1 MSQHGLTAYEEGLW
15 KGQFQNSSSQR
26 NIYRIRAL
34 CSRKHRTNMIDN
46 SHVFFKK
53 GILASINSALH
64 PGNGREFTE

>member
-1 MSQHGLTAYEEGLW
+1 
-15 KGQFQNSSSQR
+15 
-26 NIYRIRAL
+26 
-34 CSRKHRTNMIDN
+34 MIDN